1 MVSEI
6 LVETRNKVN
15 AAALQLHAELAAAF
29 EPLRGSK
36 IIRTYPKSAWSKKTL
51 EIIEPIVERFKEQG
65 FRVIFRFTQ
74 PMVSVTID
82 TTYPVNEGV
91 DYVEIYFGMIFFHR
105 DIMASICPAPK
116 IKTDYT
122 VEKVV
127 ETKNKIIFLQG
138 QIAQLEDSIREFV

>member
-15 AAALQLHAELAAAF
+15 AAALQLHAELAAAL

-36 IIRTYPKSAWSKKTL
+36 VIKTLPKSAWSKKTL
-51 EIIEPIVERFKEQG
+51 ETIEPIVERFKEEG
-65 FRVIFRFTQ
+65 FRVIFKFSKA
-74 PMVSVTID
+74 MVMVTID

-91 DYVEIYFGMIFFHR
+91 NYVETYFGMIFVHR
-105 DIMASICPAPK
+105 DIMASTCPAPE

-127 ETKNKIIFLQG
+127 EAKNKIIFLQG